1 MIEEGKA
8 NVFDKSKAQR
18 ELAHFG
24 LARKGRIKANVFDK
38 PKDQREFA
46 HFGLAIKRLNYFE
59 YI

>member
-8 NVFDKSKAQR
+8 NVFDKPKDQR

-38 PKDQREFA
+38 LKAQRELA
-46 HFGLAIKRLNYFE
+46 HFGLAIKRLN
-59 YI
+59 

>member
-8 NVFDKSKAQR
+8 NVFDKPKTQR

-24 LARKGRIKANVFDK
+24 LTRIGWMKANVFDK
-38 PKDQREFA
+38 PKAQRELS

-59 YI
+59 HI

>member
-8 NVFDKSKAQR
+8 NVFDKPKDQR

-24 LARKGRIKANVFDK
+24 LARKGRMKANVFHK
-38 PKDQREFA
+38 LKAQRELA

-59 YI
+59 HI

>member
-8 NVFDKSKAQR
+8 NVFVKPKAQR

-38 PKDQREFA
+38 LKAQRELA
-46 HFGLAIKRLNYFE
+46 HFDLAKKRLN
-59 YI
+59 

>member
-24 LARKGRIKANVFDK
+24 LA
-38 PKDQREFA
+38 
-46 HFGLAIKRLNYFE
+46 IKRQN
-59 YI
+59 